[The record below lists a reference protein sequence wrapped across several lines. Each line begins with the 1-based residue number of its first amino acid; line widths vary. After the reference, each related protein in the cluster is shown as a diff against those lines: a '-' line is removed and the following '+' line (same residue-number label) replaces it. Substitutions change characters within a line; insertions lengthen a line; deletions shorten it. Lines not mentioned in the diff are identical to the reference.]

1 MTVLEVVRYYH
12 LELVDKTYK
21 DVYGNIHSIN
31 LKTLAD
37 LEVRDFNINLML
49 NKAVITVIDIEKY
62 DKKEDR

>member
-1 MTVLEVVRYYH
+1 MTVIDVVRYYH

-31 LKTLAD
+31 LRELAD
-37 LEVRDFNINLML
+37 LRVRDFKLNLMR
-49 NKAVITVIDIEKY
+49 NEAIITVLDIELY